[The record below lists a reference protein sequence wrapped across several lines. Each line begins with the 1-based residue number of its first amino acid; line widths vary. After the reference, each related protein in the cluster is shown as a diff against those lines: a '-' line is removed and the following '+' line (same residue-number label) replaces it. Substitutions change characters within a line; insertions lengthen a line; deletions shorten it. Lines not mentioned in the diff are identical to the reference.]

1 MGLNRTADHHD
12 RCDDSGS
19 GARFPAAPGL
29 VIGIDTER
37 LAYARVRL
45 AQMEA
50 TMADDATGA
59 QYRDIFLFVAGM
71 GAGAFLVALLYAFAM
86 SGGLHMA

>member
-1 MGLNRTADHHD
+1 
-12 RCDDSGS
+12 
-19 GARFPAAPGL
+19 
-29 VIGIDTER
+29 
-37 LAYARVRL
+37 
-45 AQMEA
+45 MEA